1 MNHPEV
7 IIVPALFFVLG
18 YIVWVLVTASQR
30 KHRLRLVTE
39 FHSKLLDKL
48 GSVRD
53 FGEFL
58 QTEAGARFM
67 KDLASEPVMAGG
79 PYERILRAAQLG
91 VVLVCLGFG
100 MLTISFFW
108 APGAAESGQNA
119 FAAMGTISV
128 SLGVGFIASAIASY
142 RLAGTLG
149 LMPRRDESSTASAP
163 SRI

>member
-7 IIVPALFFVLG
+7 IIVPSLFFMIG
-18 YIVWVLVTASQR
+18 YIVWVVVTASQR

-48 GSVRD
+48 GSVKD

-67 KDLASEPVMAGG
+67 KELAAEPITVGG
-79 PYERILRAAQLG
+79 PHERILRAAQLG

-100 MLTISFFW
+100 LPSISFFW

-119 FAAMGTISV
+119 FAAMGAISV
-128 SLGVGFIASAIASY
+128 SLGFGFIASTIASY
-142 RLAGTLG
+142 RLAGALG
-149 LMPRRDESSTASAP
+149 LMPRRDESSSAP
-163 SRI
+163 AASQV